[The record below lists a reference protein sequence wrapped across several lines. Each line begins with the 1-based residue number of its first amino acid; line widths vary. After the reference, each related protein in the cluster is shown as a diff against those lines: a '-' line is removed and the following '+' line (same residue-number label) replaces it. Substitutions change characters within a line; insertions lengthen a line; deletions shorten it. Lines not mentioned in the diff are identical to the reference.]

1 MSRLKRA
8 VLACAKY
15 SGLFR
20 LARLATRGQLRILA
34 YHGFERIDESRFRP
48 QMFQKEATFRRRLS
62 LLRKHGAEVL
72 RLPDAV
78 RRLDTGDLPDLP
90 VVITIDDGWA
100 SINEVA
106 VPALREAGMP
116 ATVYVTTYYVQRQ
129 VPVFGMLVQ
138 YLFWKTRCRSVNTEG
153 IAGLDG
159 RAVDL
164 GDGAARD
171 ALLQQV
177 LAAGAALPSEA
188 ARQELAAELARRL
201 QVDHADIV
209 RRRSFTMMSETELRS
224 LAASNIDVQLHTHRH
239 RFTPERLDEAEHEV
253 VENRSVLQAM
263 VGGPLEHFC
272 YPSGVWGPEAFP
284 MLERLGIRSSTTCEP
299 GLVTAS
305 TARQALGRFLD
316 GENIHALEFEAEV
329 CGFLELLR
337 RAKAWLPGGS
347 AA

>member
-1 MSRLKRA
+1 MSRLKLA

-20 LARLATRGQLRILA
+20 LARLATRGQVRILA
-34 YHGFERIDESRFRP
+34 YHGFERTDESRFRP
-48 QMFQKEATFRRRLS
+48 QMFQKEATFRSRLS

-78 RRLDTGDLPDLP
+78 RRLDTGGLPDLP

-138 YLFWKTRCRSVNTEG
+138 YLLWKTRCRRVNAEG

-159 RAVDL
+159 RWVDL

-171 ALLQQV
+171 ALLRQ
-177 LAAGAALPSEA
+177 LMAAGAALPSEQ
-188 ARQELAAELARRL
+188 ARQELAAEFARRL
-201 QVDHADIV
+201 QVDLADIV
-209 RRRSFTMMSETELRS
+209 RHRSFMMMSEAELGS
-224 LAASNIDVQLHTHRH
+224 LAGSNIDVQLHTHRH
-239 RFTPERLDEAEHEV
+239 RFTPDRLDEAEREV
-253 VENRSVLQAM
+253 VENREVLQAM
-263 VGGPLEHFC
+263 VGGTLEHFC
-272 YPSGVWGPEAFP
+272 YPSGVWGADAFP
-284 MLERLGIRSSTTCEP
+284 LLEKLGIRSSTTCES

-305 TARQALGRFLD
+305 TPRQALGRFLD

-337 RAKAWLPGGS
+337 RARGWLPGGS

>member
-1 MSRLKRA
+1 MSRLKLA

-20 LARLATRGQLRILA
+20 LARRATRGQVRILA
-34 YHGFERIDESRFRP
+34 YHGFERADESRFRP
-48 QMFQKEATFRRRLS
+48 QMFQKEATFRSRLS
-62 LLRKHGAEVL
+62 LLRKHGADVL
-72 RLPDAV
+72 RLPEAV
-78 RRLDTGDLPDLP
+78 RRLDAGGLPDLP

-138 YLFWKTRCRSVNTEG
+138 YLLWKTRCRTVNTEG

-159 RAVDL
+159 RSVDL

-171 ALLQQV
+171 ALLRQV
-177 LAAGAALPSEA
+177 MAAGAALPSEP
-188 ARQELAAELARRL
+188 ARQLAAELARRL
-201 QVDHADIV
+201 QVDLAEINRH
-209 RRRSFTMMSETELRS
+209 RCFTMMSEAELGS
-224 LAASNIDVQLHTHRH
+224 LGASDIDVQLHTHRH
-239 RFTPERLDEAEHEV
+239 RFTPERLDEAEREV
-253 VENRSVLQAM
+253 VENRSVLQGM
-263 VGGPLEHFC
+263 VIGSLEHFC

-284 MLERLGIRSSTTCEP
+284 VLERLGIRSSTTCEP

-305 TARQALGRFLD
+305 TPRQALGRFLD
-316 GENIHALEFEAEV
+316 GENIHALEFEAEI

-337 RAKAWLPGGS
+337 RAKHRLPGGS
-347 AA
+347 SA